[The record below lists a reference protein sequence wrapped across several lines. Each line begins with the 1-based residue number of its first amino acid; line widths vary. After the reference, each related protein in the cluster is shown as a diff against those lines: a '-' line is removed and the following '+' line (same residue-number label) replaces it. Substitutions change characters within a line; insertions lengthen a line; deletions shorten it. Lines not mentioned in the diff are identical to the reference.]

1 MRRRSRG
8 PAARRGW
15 TLVEVSVVLLLLVL
29 VVALAGGMILS
40 GGNLLGRSAQLG
52 EEKLIGDT
60 ACQWLSGKLRYA
72 TELRLV
78 GGDDLSAPEAVW
90 LEEGRLWYR
99 NSGEGA
105 PQPGQGIDY
114 YGDAFYQGRTL
125 SVTAALH
132 DQYYLDLTVRVH
144 RADGA
149 LCYTTRTTVKLLNLQ
164 ISGAPAEGP
173 TGEVEDPALLFA
185 SGQGAG

>member
-29 VVALAGGMILS
+29 MVALAGGMILS

-105 PQPGQGIDY
+105 LQPGQGIDY